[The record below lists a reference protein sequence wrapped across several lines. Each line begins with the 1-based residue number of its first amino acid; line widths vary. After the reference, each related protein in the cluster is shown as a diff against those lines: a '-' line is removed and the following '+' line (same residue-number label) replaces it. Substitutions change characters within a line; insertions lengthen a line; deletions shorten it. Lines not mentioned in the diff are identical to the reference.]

1 MLCPFCKHDKN
12 SVVDSR
18 ATSGAI
24 RRRRECSNCSRRF
37 TTYEY
42 VEKVPLTVVKRDE
55 TREAF
60 AREKLLNGI
69 MTACKKR
76 PISRN
81 AIDEIVNDIENTL
94 MNGDSQE
101 VSYEKIGNLVMDAL
115 SSLDAVAYVRFA
127 SVYREFKE
135 VDEFLDQVKNLKD

>member
-135 VDEFLDQVKNLKD
+135 VYEFLDQVKNLKD

>member
-101 VSYEKIGNLVMDAL
+101 VSYEKIVNLVMDAL